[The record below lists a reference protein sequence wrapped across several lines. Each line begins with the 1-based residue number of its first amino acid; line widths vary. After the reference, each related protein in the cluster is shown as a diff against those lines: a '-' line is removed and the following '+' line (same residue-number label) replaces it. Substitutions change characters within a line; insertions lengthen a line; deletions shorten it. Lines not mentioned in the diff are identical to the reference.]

1 MFLLA
6 AHSAH
11 CAHVQRQVQDQL
23 AAGQLVHLQDVL
35 DVVEVADQQVVL
47 VDGGD
52 EACQVCETNQVSFF
66 VLVSFFT
73 LT

>member
-11 CAHVQRQVQDQL
+11 CAHVQRQVRVQL

-35 DVVEVADQQVVL
+35 DVVAVADQQVVL
-47 VDGGD
+47 VDRGD
-52 EACQVCETNQVSFF
+52 EACQVGGKNTRLSFA
-66 VLVSFFT
+66 LPCN
-73 LT
+73 